1 MNASVSAARS
11 VQSVVVSCMHQCVS
25 VEVFISASKKCQWW
39 SSHRGGWLQD
49 WPGDGLHPLS
59 PVYTGTCAAVLTAPS
74 RILIIQALPQAS
86 HFLLPA
92 RFIASVCVWW
102 GNLHRHPGQ
111 LLPPPCRFP
120 THRAPPGSGQWP
132 RRQDLNTHAA
142 FLLSHLRFQTNTRA
156 LMSQMDN
163 TGSSIWPNKGD
174 RPYSENCLLM
184 ASFKRKK
191 ITKRQSYSGVQPTV
205 LGSAQSSASSPIT
218 LSDWYS
224 LAETPFSIGE
234 KKRLLK
240 RGS

>member
-1 MNASVSAARS
+1 MEFTQRWVAAGL
-11 VQSVVVSCMHQCVS
+11 
-25 VEVFISASKKCQWW
+25 AW
-39 SSHRGGWLQD
+39 GWA
-49 WPGDGLHPLS
+49 PPSLS

-142 FLLSHLRFQTNTRA
+142 FLLPHLRFQTKTRA
-156 LMSQMDN
+156 LMSQMV
-163 TGSSIWPNKGD
+163 WPNKGD

-218 LSDWYS
+218 LADWYS

-240 RGS
+240 RSS